1 MFCWC
6 GIGYERRELRGIRS
20 NGEAPDE
27 DDANVSQAGPQKVRA
42 AKTAD
47 VPLITMAT
55 IAIRALPQR
64 SAKKPAAT
72 HEIALIPVAAN
83 AVSLPRSCAYKK
95 GRVAL

>member
-1 MFCWC
+1 MRT
-6 GIGYERRELRGIRS
+6 I
-20 NGEAPDE
+20 
-27 DDANVSQAGPQKVRA
+27 ANVSQAGPPKVRA

-83 AVSLPRSCAYKK
+83 AVSLPRSCASQKEQI
-95 GRVAL
+95 RAV